1 MTGISILIVDDDR
14 LLVEKM
20 KNTMDWEGL
29 NISAVLTA
37 YNIRQA
43 EDVLNACPVQILLCD
58 VDMPQGSG
66 LELLAWIRSTG
77 LKVECVFLSSYANF
91 TYAQKALSLSACE
104 YLLKPI
110 ANVDLE
116 RVLKRVV
123 DSVREKRRSS
133 GIQPEPPALD
143 RNRLWEKLL
152 LRQAP
157 WDDMMQESATSRLFN
172 PKEKFCMVFM
182 CVLPSASRKPEKKE
196 SAILDFQIRD
206 SVTDFF
212 QNMEQK
218 TGREELPETEWD
230 SRRRELPETEKDSRR
245 EELSEKEQDSRRK
258 ELLEAVV
265 HISEQEW
272 ILVMRCGED
281 WKTMKETIQ
290 NLVRYLRQ
298 QMDHPMAVCAGT
310 PTPVEN
316 MSAGIEQLD
325 ALIASVVMDEDEI
338 IFEDDWTMRK
348 RTTAVP
354 WKVWEKELLETGN
367 VARTEE
373 RILYY
378 IDEQRKSDGWNRNFL
393 SCFLRELEQMMYFYL
408 NEYGY
413 SYTQLFDEQEFDKYE
428 RAAKT
433 SVGKTKEF
441 VLYIF
446 EKLKGGRKAFTSQ
459 EDVVCRIK
467 EYIESHLGENLSRSV
482 LSQEVFLSEGYIT
495 QIFLKETG
503 SSLPSYIAQRR
514 IEKAKEYLEHSGLP
528 VSRIASEVGYNNF
541 SYFSKTFRELVGC
554 TPNEYRTSIDK
565 KRNRF

>member
-1 MTGISILIVDDDR
+1 MNEISILIVDDDR

-20 KNTMDWEGL
+20 KNTVDWEGL

-43 EDVLNACPVQILLCD
+43 EDILNACPVQILLCD

-66 LELLAWIRSTG
+66 LELLAWIRSIG
-77 LKVECVFLSSYANF
+77 LEVECVFLSSYANF

-123 DSVREKRRSS
+123 DSVQEKRRTSD
-133 GIQPEPPALD
+133 IQPEPFAAD
-143 RNRLWEKLL
+143 RSKLWEKLL
-152 LRQAP
+152 LRQAL
-157 WDDMMQESATSRLFN
+157 WDDMMRESTANSLFR
-172 PKEKFCMVFM
+172 PKEEFCLIYMY
-182 CVLPSASRKPEKKE
+182 VLPSAPGKLEKTE
-196 SAILDFQIRD
+196 FAVLDFRIRD
-206 SVTDFF
+206 SMTNFF
-212 QNMEQK
+212 QKTEQDSRR
-218 TGREELPETEWD
+218 GELPETE
-230 SRRRELPETEKDSRR
+230 RDSRR
-245 EELSEKEQDSRRK
+245 E

-265 HISEQEW
+265 HLSEQEW
-272 ILVMRCGED
+272 ILVMHCGED
-281 WKTMKETIQ
+281 WMTMKETIR
-290 NLVRYLRQ
+290 NLARCLRQ

-316 MSAGIEQLD
+316 MSAGIERLD
-325 ALIASVVMDEDEI
+325 ALIAGVVMDEDEI

-348 RTTAVP
+348 RTTAAP
-354 WKVWEKELLETGN
+354 WKVWEKELLETGK

-373 RILYY
+373 RILCY
-378 IDEQRKSDGWNRNFL
+378 IEEQRKNDGWNRNSL

-413 SYTQLFDEQEFDKYE
+413 SYTQLFDEQEFDEYE

-467 EYIESHLGENLSRSV
+467 EYIESHLGDNLSRSV

-495 QIFLKETG
+495 QLFLKETG

-514 IEKAKEYLEHSGLP
+514 IEKAKEYLEHSRLP
-528 VSRIASEVGYNNF
+528 VSHIASEVGYNNF

-565 KRNRF
+565 KRNCF